1 MWCVSRI
8 IYMLGA
14 QDGESNMKVVLWVAK
29 PLMRRTSGAPL
40 EIWSGSGV
48 RSATRERNT
57 VSHMH
62 CCHCSKV

>member
-1 MWCVSRI
+1 
-8 IYMLGA
+8 
-14 QDGESNMKVVLWVAK
+14 MKVVLWVAK